1 MKVALIRP
9 NIGRLEHGLF
19 VDKARMEPLSL
30 GVIASLTP
38 RDVELVLYDDRIHD
52 IPYEEPIDLAA
63 ITVETFT
70 ARRAYEIASEYRQR
84 GVPVILGGIHP
95 TLIPEEAKKHCDS
108 VYTGDAE
115 HLWPKVLDDVRRG
128 ELAPFYHSPAA
139 IPQPGLL
146 TRRDLYTRDYLP
158 LTLLQHGRGCRNA
171 CEYCAI
177 SVYFGA
183 SWRCRAPEETVADVL
198 SQERRHVFFVDDN
211 ISADHEAAKRLFKAL
226 IPLRIR
232 WVSQASLDIVRDRE
246 LMDLMV
252 RSGCLG
258 NVMGFESITE
268 ESLRAMGKAMNL
280 GSGRTLFREELSIL
294 RDYGLQTWAAF
305 TLGYDHDTVD
315 SIERT
320 LEFAQESRFTFA
332 AFNVL
337 MPYPGTPLYA
347 RLARE
352 GRLLYRGEWWLHP
365 EYRFNYAAFTPARMT
380 ADQLTEAGFRCR
392 SVFNRPA
399 SIFRR
404 FFDLRTNM
412 RSLER
417 MAIYILYN
425 PLFRRETFK
434 KHGMR
439 LGTMP

>member
-1 MKVALIRP
+1 MNVALIRP
-9 NIGRLEHGLF
+9 NIGRLEHSLF
-19 VDKARMEPLSL
+19 VDEARMEPLSL
-30 GVIASLTP
+30 GVIAALTP
-38 RDVELVLYDDRIHD
+38 RDVDLVLHDDRIED
-52 IPYEEPIDLAA
+52 IPFDEPTDLAA

-70 ARRAYEIASEYRQR
+70 ARRAYEISSEYRRR
-84 GVPVILGGIHP
+84 GVPVIMGGIHP
-95 TLIPEEAKKHCDS
+95 TLAPQEAKEHCDS

-115 HLWPKVLDDVRRG
+115 HLWGQVLEDARRG
-128 ELAPFYHSPAA
+128 ALAPYYRAPAA
-139 IPQPGLL
+139 HPQPGTSHAARPLL
-146 TRRDLYTRDYLP
+146 AGLPPPHAPPARPGMPECLRVLRDQRVL
-158 LTLLQHGRGCRNA
+158 RGILA
-171 CEYCAI
+171 KPP
-177 SVYFGA
+177 
-183 SWRCRAPEETVADVL
+183 PEETVADVL
-198 SQERRHVFFVDDN
+198 AQPRRYVFFVDDN
-211 ISADHEAAKRLFKAL
+211 IAADHEAAKRLFKAL

-268 ESLRAMGKAMNL
+268 ESLRAMGKAPNL
-280 GSGRTLFREELSIL
+280 GSGRTLYREELAIL
-294 RDYGLQTWAAF
+294 RDHGLQTWAAF

-320 LEFAQESRFTFA
+320 LEFALESRFTFA

-347 RLARE
+347 RLAAE
-352 GRLLYRGEWWLHP
+352 GRLLYDGRWWLHP
-365 EYRFNYAAFTPARMT
+365 EYRFNHAAFVPARMS
-380 ADQLTEAGFRCR
+380 ADQLTEAGFHCR
-392 SVFNRPA
+392 SVFNSPG

-404 FFDLRTNM
+404 FFDVRTNM

-417 MAIYILYN
+417 MALYLLYN
-425 PLFRRETFK
+425 PLFRKETFK

-439 LGTMP
+439 LGTS

>member
-1 MKVALIRP
+1 MKVTLIRP
-9 NIGRLEHGLF
+9 NIGRLEHSLF
-19 VDKARMEPLSL
+19 VDEARMEPLSL
-30 GVIASLTP
+30 GVIAALTP
-38 RDVELVLYDDRIHD
+38 RDVDLVLHDDRIED
-52 IPYEEPIDLAA
+52 IPFDEPTDLVA

-70 ARRAYEIASEYRQR
+70 ARRAYEIASEYRAR
-84 GVPVILGGIHP
+84 GVPVITGGIHP
-95 TLIPEEAKKHCDS
+95 TLVPQEAKEHCDS

-115 HLWPKVLDDVRRG
+115 PLWRKVLEDARRG
-128 ELAPFYHSPAA
+128 KLAPFYHAPPTD
-139 IPQPGLL
+139 PQPGLL
-146 TRRDLYTRDYLP
+146 TRRDLFSRDYLP

-177 SVYFGA
+177 SAYFGA
-183 SWRCRAPEETVADVL
+183 SWRCRPPEETVADVI
-198 SQERRHVFFVDDN
+198 SQQRRYVFFVDDN
-211 ISADHEAAKRLFKAL
+211 IAADHEAAKRLFKAL

-232 WVSQASLDIVRDRE
+232 WVSQASLDVLRDRE

-268 ESLRAMGKAMNL
+268 ESLRTMGKAPNL
-280 GSGRTLFREELSIL
+280 GSGRTLYREELAIL

-305 TLGYDHDTVD
+305 TLGYDHDTTD

-320 LEFAQESRFTFA
+320 LEFAQASRFTFA

-337 MPYPGTPLYA
+337 MPYPATPLYA
-347 RLARE
+347 RLAAD
-352 GRLLYRGEWWLHP
+352 GRLLYDGRWWLHP
-365 EYRFNYAAFTPARMT
+365 EYRFNSAAFVPARMS
-380 ADQLTEAGFRCR
+380 AEELTQAGFRCR
-392 SVFNRPA
+392 SVFNSPG

-404 FFDLRTNM
+404 FFDVRTNL

-417 MAIYILYN
+417 MAVYLLYN
-425 PLFRRETFK
+425 PLFRKETFK

-439 LGTMP
+439 LGTS